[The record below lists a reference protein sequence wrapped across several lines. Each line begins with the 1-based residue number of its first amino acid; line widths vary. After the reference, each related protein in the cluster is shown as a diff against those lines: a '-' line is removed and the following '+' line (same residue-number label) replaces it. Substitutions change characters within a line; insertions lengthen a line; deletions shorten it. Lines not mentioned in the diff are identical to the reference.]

1 MTDKTPKPKYFKKL
15 VNFFMLRQFYI
26 RDNVIVK
33 LKTKGRIKKKQALIL
48 KTRAHFITFTLSFF
62 KCKTEHLSLKRCLP

>member
-33 LKTKGRIKKKQALIL
+33 LKTKGRIKKKA
-48 KTRAHFITFTLSFF
+48 
-62 KCKTEHLSLKRCLP
+62 SLNSEN